1 MKMDMSH
8 NSHISQVITNDGWPR
23 PIREEAYYGL
33 AGDIVKVIEPHSE
46 ADLVAL
52 LIQLLA
58 TFGNIVG
65 NKPHFTVEDDI
76 HTLKINPI
84 MVGDT
89 SKARKG
95 TAWSRIYKIAKHIDP
110 DWAENNVLSGLSSGE
125 GLIYA
130 VRDSSD
136 NKILDKRIL
145 VFEPEFS
152 SALKVMKREGNTLSC
167 IIRKAWD
174 SCSLGILT
182 KNDPLRASDTHITI
196 IGHITKEDL
205 LRHLTETEMANGFG
219 NRLLWV
225 CVKRSKC
232 LPEGGKLDDKE
243 LNPLI
248 GRLQEAIKFASS
260 VSEIRRDSEATRIWR
275 EVYPELSV
283 GKLGM
288 VGALTAR
295 AEAYVM
301 RLACIYA
308 LLDCTAF
315 IRPKHLK
322 AALAVWYYSEDSVL
336 YIFGNKLGDTTADT
350 ILDALKKNHPNPLTR
365 TDINNLFCRH
375 KNSVDITRALELL
388 KTKNLATRKVRVTG
402 GRNEELW
409 YCEISE

>member
-1 MKMDMSH
+1 MKMDISH
-8 NSHISQVITNDGWPR
+8 NSHISQVITNDGWPT
-23 PIREEAYYGL
+23 PINEEAYYGL
-33 AGDIVKVIEPHSE
+33 AGDIVRVIEPQSE
-46 ADLVAL
+46 ADPAAL

-58 TFGNIVG
+58 IFGNIVG
-65 NKPHFTVEDDI
+65 NKPYFVVEDDI
-76 HTLKINPI
+76 HTLKINSI
-84 MVGDT
+84 LVGDT

-95 TAWSRIYKIAKHIDP
+95 TAWSRIRKIAKHIDP
-110 DWAENNVLSGLSSGE
+110 VWEENNILSGLSSGE

-130 VRDSSD
+130 VRDNPNSE
-136 NKILDKRIL
+136 ILDKRIL

-152 SALKVMKREGNTLSC
+152 SALKVMKREGNILSPV
-167 IIRKAWD
+167 IRQAWD
-174 SCSLGILT
+174 SFNLRTLT

-219 NRLLWV
+219 NRFLWV

-248 GRLQEAIKFASS
+248 GRLQEAVKFASS
-260 VSEIRRDSEATRIWR
+260 VTEIKKDPEAMEIWG
-275 EVYPELSV
+275 EVYRELSE

-295 AEAYVM
+295 AEANVM

-308 LLDCTAF
+308 LLDCSSV
-315 IRPKHLK
+315 IRPEHLK
-322 AALAVWYYSEDSVL
+322 ASLALWRYSEDSVL

-350 ILDALKKNHPNPLTR
+350 ILDALKKNYPRPLSR
-365 TDINNLFCRH
+365 TDINNLFHRH
-375 KNSVDITRALELL
+375 KNSDDIIRALNLL
-388 KTKNLATRKVRVTG
+388 KMKGLTNRTTRVTG
-402 GRNEELW
+402 GRDEELW
-409 YCEISE
+409 HLVEK